1 MKKLTAGIFASIL
14 GLTAIGAADA
24 AVPSTKYVDDAV
36 AAAQLDIADTYA
48 TKTALE
54 TEESARAQADL
65 TLQGNIDTLT
75 TNTTNALADKA
86 DKSYVGTI
94 PSTSSSTNVVDYV
107 VEKTSGIASEGAIT
121 ELDGRLDIIEGDYV
135 TEGELDASELA
146 TKNAYEAADATTLQA
161 AKDYADTKVYSDTE
175 IRGLIS
181 GNTTEIN
188 TIKGEQTTQNE
199 AIQGLQNAGYI
210 TNAALTGYATENWVE
225 TKDYAT
231 KTEAQGYADAKD
243 TAISAAQ
250 TTANEA
256 KDAASAADGKAVAA
270 GEAAEAAQTTAD
282 NAAAAAAAAAKIS
295 TQKGN
300 DGVYVL
306 TATVAG
312 DSTTYKWEVITR
324 TGSETDETTTT
335 SEPAGDET
343 TGA

>member
-107 VEKTSGIASEGAIT
+107 AEKTTGIATSGEIT
-121 ELDGRLDIIEGDYV
+121 SLQNRVTAIEGDYV
-135 TEGELDASELA
+135 TEQELTDSQAAQNTNITAAANAAS
-146 TKNAYEAADATTLQA
+146 AADIKAGNAQA
-161 AKDYADTKVYSDTE
+161 AADNAAAAASTADGKAVAA
-175 IRGLIS
+175 
-181 GNTTEIN
+181 
-188 TIKGEQTTQNE
+188 QTAANE
-199 AIQGLQNAGYI
+199 AKD
-210 TNAALTGYATENWVE
+210 AAAT
-225 TKDYAT
+225 
-231 KTEAQGYADAKD
+231 ADGKAV
-243 TAISAAQ
+243 AAQ

-256 KDAASAADGKAVAA
+256 KD
-270 GEAAEAAQTTAD
+270 
-282 NAAAAAAAAAKIS
+282 AAAAAAKIS